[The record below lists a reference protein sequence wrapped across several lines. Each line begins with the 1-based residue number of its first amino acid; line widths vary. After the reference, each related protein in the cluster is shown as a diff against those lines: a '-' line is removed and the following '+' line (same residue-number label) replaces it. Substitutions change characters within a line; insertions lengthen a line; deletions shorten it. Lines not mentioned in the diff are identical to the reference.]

1 MNPQLKLLGLQQ
13 THLKGDSESV
23 IKALQ
28 KGDMPMAHALTHK
41 ARLSF
46 PLLVWME
53 SIPFDTD
60 TFVYAD
66 LLAS

>member
-1 MNPQLKLLGLQQ
+1 M
-13 THLKGDSESV
+13 KGDLESV

-28 KGDMPMAHALTHK
+28 KGNMPVAHALTHK

-53 SIPFDTD
+53 SIPFDVD